1 MGIGASNPV
10 DEATKNE
17 IQELIKSICKTF
29 TVEYTK
35 WYAIYLVEFLKNQ
48 AMEKHEDFKLLTR
61 PEDTSDIKTGYL
73 MKEGGMRKTW
83 KKRYFVVKYDYKV
96 DYYEKED
103 DLKKAKPKAKGTM
116 SLAGYW
122 VNTDVNGGLLN
133 RAKKMAEKM
142 GVDFSELPKP
152 KEYPPHTM
160 EIYHWRRRSYY
171 VQCENEE
178 DFKQWT
184 NTFQNCCRWA
194 YGYNNKDPVHKQA
207 FEEAIRRTRWELGRW
222 GWYTWGGSE
231 EQILS
236 DLISDQI
243 DWAIMGRIYSKL
255 SGSWTIRNAVR
266 NQVIKTI
273 DSFVSA
279 AVGPAWKAMDEAVKQ
294 VRPKIE
300 PVVKEIADPLGKAQR
315 QIIDKISEACLSI
328 INPILQEHVTPHLGK
343 IVEVIK
349 SPMTE
354 AFDESFKI
362 YDEHFGKFS
371 ASNKDEALKGF
382 KDLDYLPRS
391 WHMYKATD
399 KTDCMYEPLWL
410 LHVIFEDIYPWSYI
424 YQAHDTI
431 RTTMDNAAYTFEQRL
446 LKAIEEGADP
456 NSVKDKLKAEVL
468 EDYKTDANKLA
479 VLYYADI
486 LKKIVMPPFNKLVV
500 PACKEAL
507 EPLQDLIP
515 DVLKN
520 PVPLVNVYKLFDEVL
535 DQVISGA
542 INTVLSSA

>member
-1 MGIGASNPV
+1 
-10 DEATKNE
+10 
-17 IQELIKSICKTF
+17 
-29 TVEYTK
+29 
-35 WYAIYLVEFLKNQ
+35 
-48 AMEKHEDFKLLTR
+48 
-61 PEDTSDIKTGYL
+61 
-73 MKEGGMRKTW
+73 
-83 KKRYFVVKYDYKV
+83 
-96 DYYEKED
+96 
-103 DLKKAKPKAKGTM
+103 
-116 SLAGYW
+116 
-122 VNTDVNGGLLN
+122 
-133 RAKKMAEKM
+133 M
-142 GVDFSELPKP
+142 GVDLSELPKP

-160 EIYHWRRRSYY
+160 EIYHWKRRSYY
-171 VQCENEE
+171 IQCENEE
-178 DFKQWT
+178 SFKQWT
-184 NTFQNCCRWA
+184 SAFQDCCRWA

-222 GWYTWGGSE
+222 GWWTWGGSE
-231 EQILS
+231 EQVLS

-243 DWAIMGRIYSKL
+243 DWAIMGRIYGKIT
-255 SGSWTIRNAVR
+255 GSWTIRNAIR
-266 NQVIKTI
+266 NQVLKTI
-273 DSFVSA
+273 DNFVSA
-279 AVGPAWKAMDEAVKQ
+279 AVGPAWKAMDAAVKEI
-294 VRPKIE
+294 RPKIE
-300 PVVKEIADPLGKAQR
+300 PVVKEVAEPLGKAER
-315 QIIDKISEACLSI
+315 QIIDKISEACLSV
-328 INPILQEHVTPHLGK
+328 INPILQEHVTPHLSK

-362 YDEHFGKFS
+362 YDEHFGKFA

-399 KTDCMYEPLWL
+399 KTDVMYEPLWA
-410 LHVIFEDIYPWSYI
+410 LHIIFEDIYPWGYI

-431 RTTMDNAAYTFEQRL
+431 RDTMDNASYTFEQRL

-520 PVPLVNVYKLFDEVL
+520 PVPLINVYKLFDEVL
-535 DQVISGA
+535 DQIISGA
-542 INTVLSSA
+542 INTILSS